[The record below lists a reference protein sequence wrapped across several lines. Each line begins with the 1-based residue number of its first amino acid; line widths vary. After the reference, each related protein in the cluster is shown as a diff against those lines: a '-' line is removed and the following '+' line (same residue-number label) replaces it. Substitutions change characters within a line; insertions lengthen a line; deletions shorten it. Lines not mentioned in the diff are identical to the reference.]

1 MRAFDEDMAASSS
14 LVSFKPK
21 RERDSPSK
29 KALLGTEVRILSL
42 RKGAFLLSSMGV
54 PGAIF
59 YRGVRKM
66 GSSRLFA
73 ACSILF
79 FGAWC
84 LGGRRPVFCACT
96 DSLPTEPIFNG
107 FSGPLFPRSHRS
119 AQAPYR
125 PRMQHN
131 RALLSAAR
139 WAGGGWAATGP
150 CVPMVATWREG
161 GARRG
166 AERRFVPGFG
176 AMGKVFEPKKN

>member
-1 MRAFDEDMAASSS
+1 MAASSS
-14 LVSFKPK
+14 SVSSKPK

-66 GSSRLFA
+66 ESSRLFTV
-73 ACSILF
+73 CPILF
-79 FGAWC
+79 FGAWYW
-84 LGGRRPVFCACT
+84 GGRRPVFCACT
-96 DSLPTEPIFNG
+96 DSLPTELILNG
-107 FSGPLFPRSHRS
+107 FSGPLFPRSHRCCASTLPTQNATQPSS
-119 AQAPYR
+119 AFCCTLGWWWVGCYGAVCA
-125 PRMQHN
+125 H
-131 RALLSAAR
+131 
-139 WAGGGWAATGP
+139 GGHLE
-150 CVPMVATWREG
+150 RG

-176 AMGKVFEPKKN
+176 AMGKVFEPQKN

>member
-14 LVSFKPK
+14 SVSSKPE

-84 LGGRRPVFCACT
+84 WGGRRPVFCACT
-96 DSLPTEPIFNG
+96 DSLPTEPILNG
-107 FSGPLFPRSHRS
+107 FSGPLFPRSHRCCASTLPTQNATQPSS
-119 AQAPYR
+119 AFCCTLGWWWVCCYGAVC
-125 PRMQHN
+125 
-131 RALLSAAR
+131 AR
-139 WAGGGWAATGP
+139 GGHLERGGGEKGRRKAV
-150 CVPMVATWREG
+150 CTWIWG
-161 GARRG
+161 NGQG
-166 AERRFVPGFG
+166 V
-176 AMGKVFEPKKN
+176 

>member
-14 LVSFKPK
+14 SVSSKPK

-66 GSSRLFA
+66 ESSRLFA
-73 ACSILF
+73 ACPILF

-84 LGGRRPVFCACT
+84 WGGRPENLLIVLEPVTNKKSQGHFFFFCILA
-96 DSLPTEPIFNG
+96 F
-107 FSGPLFPRSHRS
+107 
-119 AQAPYR
+119 
-125 PRMQHN
+125 
-131 RALLSAAR
+131 
-139 WAGGGWAATGP
+139 
-150 CVPMVATWREG
+150 
-161 GARRG
+161 
-166 AERRFVPGFG
+166 
-176 AMGKVFEPKKN
+176 